1 MEPVTVPAAPQNVS
15 FITDMV
21 ASRNARI
28 RLTPRNATSYD
39 ITRDVVIVSDPTLLV
54 SARLA
59 NTSRVGSDTIT
70 TSRVISYDVALRGV
84 KRIRAFRDA
93 TMSVMKLTFWGAA
106 GTVTGSMHLLESGG
120 KRYLLDCGLYQGRR
134 KDADLKNRKLPF
146 AGGSIDAVV
155 LS

>member
-54 SARLA
+54 LA
-59 NTSRVGSDTIT
+59 S
-70 TSRVISYDVALRGV
+70 L
-84 KRIRAFRDA
+84 
-93 TMSVMKLTFWGAA
+93 
-106 GTVTGSMHLLESGG
+106 
-120 KRYLLDCGLYQGRR
+120 
-134 KDADLKNRKLPF
+134 ADGEKHGYAMMEDIQRF
-146 AGGSIDAVV
+146 AGVRLGPGIAGSGNMHFWDSRTLV
-155 LS
+155 LDGIADQVLKQLN